1 MNSLLIQC
9 PKCHTGLMEGVF
21 GPELA
26 PCPHCGASLQ
36 VEVFP
41 AFFRRTAPGREGD
54 PILVEGES
62 SCFYHPEKK
71 AVVPCE
77 ACGRFLCALCDCEIK
92 GQHLCPACLESG
104 QRKKNIR
111 GLEDMR
117 VLHSRQALVLAL
129 VPFFI
134 SGLAAIYVVL
144 RYRKEPGSLVAPMR
158 WAFPAALI
166 LGSLQ
171 TLSFLALFAYL
182 WLK

>member
-1 MNSLLIQC
+1 MAGIRV
-9 PKCHTGLMEGVF
+9 P
-21 GPELA
+21 
-26 PCPHCGASLQ
+26 CGASLQ

-62 SCFYHPEKK
+62 SPAFDFRRRRRWSRARP
-71 AVVPCE
+71 A
-77 ACGRFLCALCDCEIK
+77 GSFFCALCDCEIK